1 MQVTLCLVS
10 ILFGGLSLIAAVSQ
24 IKSDRKAIPA
34 LVMAAGS
41 LLLIVSVIL
50 NIAAQRFDHITA
62 IPGCTAICAAAI
74 WNGIKSGQ
82 FHIQHHIIRIALSIL
97 LVIGFVVY

>member
-1 MQVTLCLVS
+1 MQVVLCIES
-10 ILFGGLSLIAAVSQ
+10 ALFGGLSLIAAVSQ
-24 IKSDRKAIPA
+24 IKSDRKAVQA

-50 NIAAQRFDHITA
+50 NILGQPSDLVAA

-74 WNGIKSGQ
+74 WNGIKGGQ

-97 LVIGFVVY
+97 LVIGFVAY